1 MTTSNAVKAAEAT
14 SATAKQKL
22 NSIACI
28 ISRPKISYPSGKM
41 TVDEIASSSLANG
54 VTIEGDELDS
64 ALQWFP
70 ASALQ
75 TLNTQRKQAYEL
87 FESISVSIGAFNL
100 VPLDKLQDVM
110 NALEEKR
117 LKYLDAVHAIV
128 QDYDNLIE
136 QHCNTDIGKGK
147 KAKPK
152 SQAVK
157 DLIRKAAAM
166 NEADFKSVFGFENF
180 PAMKI
185 DPVFESD
192 EAAIQQKAQASL
204 WEETADSARSHL
216 KATFKAESK
225 PTARSVN
232 GLIKIRDKLI
242 ALSFL
247 DDGIDRV
254 IDCCDKVIQAMP
266 KSGTLSDHEILVM
279 THFLSSVAQVETLKA
294 TAKGDDE
301 NGIDMTKVFDLLLPE
316 VVEPETVETE
326 TSAEAQVFVESDV
339 FAPQSLFDDSDM
351 DDEWSQTP
359 AVVHQPKTQ
368 ELEWGSL

>member
-1 MTTSNAVKAAEAT
+1 MTTSNAVKQAEAT

-41 TVDEIASSSLANG
+41 TVDEIASSSLASG
-54 VTIEGDELDS
+54 VTIEGKELES

-70 ASALQ
+70 TSALQ
-75 TLNTQRKQAYEL
+75 SLNTQRKQAYEL

-110 NALEEKR
+110 NKLEEKR
-117 LKYLDAVHAIV
+117 HTYLNTVHSIV
-128 QDYDNLIE
+128 SNYDQLVE
-136 QHCNTDIGKGK
+136 EHCRADVGKGK
-147 KAKPK
+147 DKKPK
-152 SQAVK
+152 SAAVK

-192 EAAIQQKAQASL
+192 EAAIQQQAQASL
-204 WEETADSARSHL
+204 WEETSAAAKAHL
-216 KATFKAESK
+216 KATFKPEAK
-225 PTARSVN
+225 PTSRSVN
-232 GLIKIRDKLI
+232 GLIKIRDKLV

-279 THFLSSVAQVETLKA
+279 THFLSSVANVETLKA

-301 NGIDMTKVFDLLLPE
+301 NAIDMTKVFDMLLPE
-316 VVEPETVETE
+316 VVEPETVESE